1 MRKIVEFLLAPILV
15 LSMFTVSPALCHE
28 ETKEQ
33 RQAEEDA
40 REVKGGPSA
49 EDLAAQRLE
58 ECLHLYNGRDFEGAL
73 KKANAAIALVD
84 SDSDFYS
91 MRAACEI
98 ELKQF
103 PKALEDYTTAITLTV
118 GNARDLRNRGELHV
132 RMEKYDDAV
141 SDCTK
146 AIELNPGYGAP
157 YWWRA
162 QALEKLG
169 KNEEAAKDV
178 AKAKEC
184 GYSGPK
190 DDKDRDQKGEHE

>member
-1 MRKIVEFLLAPILV
+1 MRKISEFLLAPILV
-15 LSMFTVSPALCHE
+15 LSVCAVSPALCDE

-33 RQAEEDA
+33 RQAEQDA
-40 REVKGGPSA
+40 REVKGAPSA
-49 EDLAAQRLE
+49 EDVAQERLN
-58 ECLHLYNGRDFEGAL
+58 ECVQLYDSRDFEGAL
-73 KKANAAIALVD
+73 KKVNAAIALVD

-91 MRAACEI
+91 MRGACET

-118 GNARDLRNRGELHV
+118 GNARDLRNRGELYV
-132 RMEKYDDAV
+132 KMEKYENAV

-146 AIELNPGYGAP
+146 AIELNPKYGAA

-184 GYSGPK
+184 GYNGPK
-190 DDKDRDQKGEHE
+190 DDTGRDQKGEHE